1 MMGKLAAVVLAAGA
15 SNRFGADN
23 KLLAS
28 IGGCPLVRRGV
39 EAILAST
46 EIEVWVV
53 TGHDR
58 PLIEK
63 ALSDLPVRFV
73 HNENWPTGMGSSI
86 AVGISA
92 LGEGVEGAFVL
103 PADMPFISATLLRRL
118 VTVFEQHDG
127 HAIVFPAL
135 PTGEQRNPVLWPRRF
150 FPKLRTLSGQEGAKQ
165 ILQDLKSESVVVAVS
180 DGAVLADIDTR
191 GELEA
196 VAGALAGRMQ

>member
-1 MMGKLAAVVLAAGA
+1 MMRKLAAVVLAAGA
-15 SNRFGADN
+15 SSRFGAEN
-23 KLLAS
+23 KLLAC
-28 IGGCPLVRRGV
+28 IGGRALVRRVV
-39 EAILAST
+39 EAILAGT

-58 PLIEK
+58 SLIEK

-73 HNENWPTGMGSSI
+73 HNENWPTGMGSSV

-127 HAIVFPAL
+127 QAIVFPAL
-135 PTGEQRNPVLWPRRF
+135 ASGGQRNPVLWPRRF
-150 FPKLRTLSGQEGAKQ
+150 FPRLTTLSGQEGAKQ
-165 ILQDLKSESVVVAVS
+165 VLQELESESVVVTVS
-180 DGAVLADIDTR
+180 DGTVLADIDTR
-191 GELEA
+191 IELEA
-196 VAGALAGRMQ
+196 AAGALAERMQ